1 MIWEELVRNLLLAV
15 ACVSVTTLVLLADA
29 LSSSAVILCVV
40 ATLVDVCGFVHFWG
54 LAVDVVVGINIIIA
68 VGLCVDFAAHVAHV
82 FLTQRYTLFCNAT
95 ICSYSGTTT
104 SINWQRINLTQ

>member
-15 ACVSVTTLVLLADA
+15 SCVSVTTLVLLADA
-29 LSSSAVILCVV
+29 LSSAAVILCVV

-82 FLTQRYTLFCNAT
+82 FLTQRYTVLKYYNNTIRFSQKCNPQLWWH
-95 ICSYSGTTT
+95 SS
-104 SINWQRINLTQ
+104 NN